1 MTDNFA
7 PKNSDS
13 SSESDIDS
21 NIAAKESAEVPAVG
35 KKKGDLNKRLA
46 GGFFFLSWYV
56 LSYHSGIFFQAIFFV
71 WLLHCV
77 FGEITSAYRDDRR
90 D

>member
-1 MTDNFA
+1 MTNNCA
-7 PKNSDS
+7 PKNSD

-21 NIAAKESAEVPAVG
+21 NIAAKKSAEVPAVG
-35 KKKGDLNKRLA
+35 KNKGDLNKRLA

-56 LSYHSGIFFQAIFFV
+56 LSYHSGIFYQAIFFIV
-71 WLLHCV
+71 LLKGV
-77 FGEITSAYRDDRR
+77 LGEITSAYRDDGR